1 MEDLDIDSFE
11 SLSFKSKP
19 PVLVSKILEYGSVL
33 FQVLLTGLRETLSSS
48 CVTCCPLLMSL
59 S

>member
-19 PVLVSKILEYGSVL
+19 PVLLVSKILEYGSVL
-33 FQVLLTGLRETLSSS
+33 FQVLLTGLRETLSS
-48 CVTCCPLLMSL
+48 
-59 S
+59 